1 MTRVLENTY
10 RHINIA
16 LVNEMARFCHDL
28 NIDLWEV
35 IGGAS
40 TKPFGFQSF
49 RHRSGVGGRRIPIDS
64 DHLSHYVRAKLGYPF
79 RCVELAEEINNAMP
93 AYLVRR
99 VKDLLNRDSNAVRG
113 ASVVA
118 GHDLALESDLYG
130 AVANADACVLL
141 QNYRK
146 YDVDELALGAGT
158 REALTCH

>member
-1 MTRVLENTY
+1 MTGVLENTY

-35 IGGAS
+35 SGGAS

-79 RCVELAEEINNAMP
+79 RCVELAEEINNSMP

-118 GHDLALESDLYG
+118 GHDLASESDLYG

-141 QNYRK
+141 QSDRK
-146 YDVDELALGAGT
+146 YDADELALGAGT

>member
-35 IGGAS
+35 SGGAS

-64 DHLSHYVRAKLGYPF
+64 DYLSHYVRAKLGYPF
-79 RCVELAEEINNAMP
+79 RCVELAEEINNSMP
-93 AYLVRR
+93 AYLGR
-99 VKDLLNRDSNAVRG
+99 VHDLLNRDSNAVRG
-113 ASVVA
+113 VSVVA
-118 GHDLALESDLYG
+118 GHDLASESDLYG

-141 QNYRK
+141 QNDRK
-146 YDVDELALGAGT
+146 YDADELALGAGT